1 MPGARLSLGSFT
13 KLLPPKAGMVVRVA
27 YEGLPGNPVVGVRF
41 R

>member
-27 YEGLPGNPVVGVRF
+27 YEGLPGNPVVGRF

>member
-1 MPGARLSLGSFT
+1 LSLGSFT
-13 KLLPPKAGMVVRVA
+13 RLIPPKAGMAVRVG